1 MLKYS
6 VKPGDM
12 MRDYTWFFSLV
23 DQVHAMRSGAGGGVL
38 TPSLRAR
45 KREDVGREP
54 GEEEASDCAE
64 RLSCGWQQDAR
75 RYRRIGNNL

>member
-1 MLKYS
+1 
-6 VKPGDM
+6 
-12 MRDYTWFFSLV
+12 
-23 DQVHAMRSGAGGGVL
+23 VHTLCSGAGGGVL
-38 TPSLRAR
+38 NPDLREQ

-64 RLSCGWQQDAR
+64 RLEFGWRQDAR